1 MGCPLYPVQTSLF
14 PPTAGGVFLMTDFL
28 NLFLYLTK
36 VSKRQI
42 SFCPNRFYLI
52 TILSNSNAFKK
63 VVARSPSMELA
74 LRESNMSIVN
84 SAKQFC
90 ARLSLRALAKQ
101 TRLFW
106 IASHPS
112 ASPRAKRR
120 ASRRT
125 YPEKWRRNSEESQ
138 SYCEGEYA
146 MPRPEQIEKYA
157 PQFVISS
164 IRERSRISHGA
175 GSELM
180 RSIQND
186 RRKEYLL

>member
-1 MGCPLYPVQTSLF
+1 MILSILKPKQFFSLPQRGRITSRRTPLT
-14 PPTAGGVFLMTDFL
+14 VFLH
-28 NLFLYLTK
+28 LTK
-36 VSKRQI
+36 ASRRQI
-42 SFCPNRFYLI
+42 SSRYYHFNVI
-52 TILSNSNAFKK
+52 TIQSNSSAFKRF
-63 VVARSPSMELA
+63 V
-74 LRESNMSIVN
+74 
-84 SAKQFC
+84 
-90 ARLSLRALAKQ
+90 
-101 TRLFW
+101 
-106 IASHPS
+106 IASNCAEAQS
-112 ASPRAKRR
+112 KAKGKQ
-120 ASRRT
+120 SNT
-125 YPEKWRRNSEESQ
+125 NSHSEPCPEQGRRNSEESQ